1 MFVSIEGTFFHS
13 WVIDTSSECWNMS
26 AERISRKTRKMKSN
40 ARDSVFTFLLQIA
53 LFILSEC
60 FFSANILWLRRIPL
74 ELKRQVDASCSSI
87 QKIFIRSLARSFPLS
102 KLLVTGFVSSSSLGP
117 LKKWYLSAGRK
128 AEGKWKVRM
137 NESSSGMPEIGPD
150 EMSWARVYVDR

>member
-1 MFVSIEGTFFHS
+1 MFVSIERTFFHS

-26 AERISRKTRKMKSN
+26 AERIGEKDEENEIK
-40 ARDSVFTFLLQIA
+40 LQIA

-60 FFSANILWLRRIPL
+60 FFSTKILWLCRIQFK
-74 ELKRQVDASCSSI
+74 LKRQVDASCSSI

-102 KLLVTGFVSSSSLGP
+102 KLLVTCFVSSSFLRP
-117 LKKWYLSAGRK
+117 LKKWYFSAGRK
-128 AEGKWKVRM
+128 AESKWRVRM